1 MSRSRSVAGPASP
14 PEGVPSSLVS
24 SPPAPDCCG
33 QERSRPTG
41 RLSVLGDGQG
51 SDRPD
56 PRWAGAPALARGVV
70 AATAASPASCRHRG
84 ARPAARYRLRRDH
97 PPAAR
102 DRSAASAPVRSACG
116 GRTRPK
122 TRPQDAMTPVMTCPR
137 SCGGDM
143 STPRKRSPT
152 RHYLQT
158 TSDNR
163 LSRHV
168 AGSNRDWNRAD
179 RSIRCRCAEG
189 SGLAGGR
196 THDLSGMQGLRAV
209 DHSWAE
215 PVFRHRAVLAGMGCS
230 LAEEVEIRVQDSSAE
245 VRCLVL
251 P

>member
-1 MSRSRSVAGPASP
+1 MWPRISPRSAAVKRAKFTLLPPTGSSVAGAAGSALSRDQSTVGTELTGRPMTESNL
-14 PEGVPSSLVS
+14 SL
-24 SPPAPDCCG
+24 PAPA
-33 QERSRPTG
+33 Q
-41 RLSVLGDGQG
+41 
-51 SDRPD
+51 
-56 PRWAGAPALARGVV
+56 V
-70 AATAASPASCRHRG
+70 AA
-84 ARPAARYRLRRDH
+84 
-97 PPAAR
+97 
-102 DRSAASAPVRSACG
+102 V
-116 GRTRPK
+116 
-122 TRPQDAMTPVMTCPR
+122 
-137 SCGGDM
+137 
-143 STPRKRSPT
+143 
-152 RHYLQT
+152 
-158 TSDNR
+158 